1 MRLNLNRYLE
11 RQGVSAYRVV
21 KETTGKLAPNTVYD
35 LARKPAQRIDLQT
48 VGEVMTALE
57 RITGE
62 AVTFDD
68 LLELVPTDVVLA
80 DEDTGEGPTVDL
92 AVLLAN
98 AAKHAKVRAGNGGKV
113 EGSVIPAKITGKGPS
128 VVEIIRQGRR

>member
-1 MRLNLNRYLE
+1 MRLNLNRYLK
-11 RQGVSAYRVV
+11 RHGVSAYRVV
-21 KETTGKLAPNTVYD
+21 KETAGKLAPNTVYD

-62 AVTFDD
+62 VVTLDD
-68 LLELVPTDVVLA
+68 LLEIMPTDVALT
-80 DEDTGEGPTVDL
+80 DMDTGEGSAIDL
-92 AVLLAN
+92 AALLAN
-98 AAKHAKVRAGNGGKV
+98 AAKHAKVRTGNGGKV
-113 EGSVIPAKITGKGPS
+113 EGSAIPAKITGKGPS